1 MAQKPIQTKKA
12 TVISV
17 HDGDTVRVKLL
28 DTGEE
33 TSVRLNLID
42 APEDSNNVGTQSYGK
57 EAGDYLRSLIQDK
70 EVDLEIY
77 GKDKYER
84 TIAVIKKDGV
94 DINARMI
101 EEGLAWHY
109 KKYDNTEHY
118 AQYDSLEKEAKN
130 LKKGLWSDP
139 NATPPWEFRH
149 KANSSNRP
157 NYSERR
163 RGAPS
168 YNLSTLSASSKY
180 IKTYTSYSGHDMVVI
195 FEIPL
200 IDGSFISKVIGM
212 CQTISYSV
220 HNEKMPVRVL
230 GDMNM
235 KSVVFGN
242 RTIAGSM
249 IFTVFDEHWS
259 NELIAEYKNRIAKW
273 RPTMLDDELPPIN
286 VTISM
291 VNEYGDRSRLAI
303 YGVTFVNE
311 GQVMSINDTYTE
323 NTFQFYAKDID
334 YLTSDVNK
342 KDGGKT
348 NLQKETERKKI
359 EELNSEDLPI
369 DIPISAYKN
378 MQESG
383 VTKTLEKDKKRYDI
397 YNIDYKNL
405 SKGRDVFI
413 KEMDKKYEDLISY
426 FDRDVENGVISQE
439 QCEEQKMK
447 AKEIWLKRRTQA
459 DEYYA
464 KETKKEASD
473 E

>member
-1 MAQKPIQTKKA
+1 MPRKK
-12 TVISV
+12 V
-17 HDGDTVRVKLL
+17 
-28 DTGEE
+28 
-33 TSVRLNLID
+33 TSD
-42 APEDSNNVGTQSYGK
+42 
-57 EAGDYLRSLIQDK
+57 
-70 EVDLEIY
+70 
-77 GKDKYER
+77 
-84 TIAVIKKDGV
+84 
-94 DINARMI
+94 
-101 EEGLAWHY
+101 
-109 KKYDNTEHY
+109 
-118 AQYDSLEKEAKN
+118 
-130 LKKGLWSDP
+130 
-139 NATPPWEFRH
+139 
-149 KANSSNRP
+149 
-157 NYSERR
+157 
-163 RGAPS
+163 
-168 YNLSTLSASSKY
+168 Y

-220 HNEKMPVRVL
+220 YNEKMPVRVL

-259 NELIAEYKNRIAKW
+259 NDLIAEYKNRVAKW
-273 RPTMLDDELPPIN
+273 QPTMLDDELPPIN

-303 YGVTFVNE
+303 YGVTFVSE

-334 YLTSDVNK
+334 YLTSDINK
-342 KDGGKT
+342 NGKEKT
-348 NLQKETERKKI
+348 ELQKETERKKI
-359 EELNSEDLPI
+359 DELNNEDLPI
-369 DIPISAYKN
+369 DVPISAYKN

-383 VTKTLEKDKKRYDI
+383 VTKTLEKDKRQYDI

-426 FDRDVENGVISQE
+426 FDRDAKNGVISQE
-439 QCEEQKMK
+439 QCEDQKMK

-464 KETKKEASD
+464 KETKKEALG

>member
-1 MAQKPIQTKKA
+1 MPRKK
-12 TVISV
+12 V
-17 HDGDTVRVKLL
+17 
-28 DTGEE
+28 
-33 TSVRLNLID
+33 TSD
-42 APEDSNNVGTQSYGK
+42 
-57 EAGDYLRSLIQDK
+57 
-70 EVDLEIY
+70 
-77 GKDKYER
+77 
-84 TIAVIKKDGV
+84 
-94 DINARMI
+94 
-101 EEGLAWHY
+101 
-109 KKYDNTEHY
+109 
-118 AQYDSLEKEAKN
+118 
-130 LKKGLWSDP
+130 
-139 NATPPWEFRH
+139 
-149 KANSSNRP
+149 
-157 NYSERR
+157 
-163 RGAPS
+163 
-168 YNLSTLSASSKY
+168 Y

-200 IDGSFISKVIGM
+200 TDGSFISKVIGM

-235 KSVVFGN
+235 KSIVFGN

-259 NELIAEYKNRIAKW
+259 NDLITEYKDRIAKW
-273 RPTMLDDELPPIN
+273 QPTMLDDELPPIN

-342 KDGGKT
+342 NGKEKT
-348 NLQKETERKKI
+348 DLQKETERKKI

-369 DIPISAYKN
+369 DIPISAYKS

-383 VTKTLEKDKKRYDI
+383 ITKSLEKDEKRYDI
-397 YNIDYKNL
+397 YNMDYNNL
-405 SKGRDVFI
+405 SKGRDAFI

-426 FDRDVENGVISQE
+426 FDRDVENGAISQE